1 MKKIFTIVVVILF
14 SLIITAHSIAQPL
27 EGKKY
32 EFSTSASM
40 WNVKS
45 GGGETETIINIP
57 IRIGLFILKGLEI
70 EPELFFTIP
79 EESEEIGYI
88 ILGNLSYNFKTS
100 KNLVLFVLGGAGFG
114 NGQRYFDLV
123 ADQDMGVTV
132 YNFGAGIKY
141 LVADSAAIRIEYRF
155 TKYSGEK
162 AETGWWEDWTY
173 KLDRTDNNILI
184 GLSIF
189 F

>member
-1 MKKIFTIVVVILF
+1 MKKFLSNLIVLLFGLMMTEHSVAQTI
-14 SLIITAHSIAQPL
+14 A
-27 EGKKY
+27 GKKF
-32 EFSTSASM
+32 EFSTSASV

-45 GGGETETIINIP
+45 NDGETETVVNLP
-57 IRIGLFILKGLEI
+57 IRIGFFIFKGLEI
-70 EPELFFTIP
+70 EPELFLTIP
-79 EESEEIGYI
+79 EDSEDTGYI
-88 ILGNLSYNFKTS
+88 ILANLSYNFKTS
-100 KNLVLFVLGGAGFG
+100 ENLMFFLLGGGGYG
-114 NGQRYFDLV
+114 NGSRLFDFV
-123 ADQDMGVTV
+123 WDNDMGVTV

-141 LVADSAAIRIEYRF
+141 LVGDSAALRIEYRF

-162 AETGWWEDWTY
+162 TETGWWRDWTD

>member
-1 MKKIFTIVVVILF
+1 MVILF
-14 SLIITAHSIAQPL
+14 GLIITAHSIAQPL
-27 EGKKY
+27 EGKKF

-45 GGGETETIINIP
+45 GDGETETIINLP
-57 IRIGLFILKGLEI
+57 IRIGFFVFKGLEI

-79 EESEEIGYI
+79 EESEDIGYI
-88 ILGNLSYNFKTS
+88 ILGNLSYNFKIS
-100 KNLVLFVLGGAGFG
+100 KNLMLFVLGGGGFG
-114 NGQRYFDLV
+114 NGQRLFGIVWDN
-123 ADQDMGVTV
+123 DMDVSV

-141 LVADSAAIRIEYRF
+141 LVGDSAALRIEYRH
-155 TKYSGEK
+155 TKYSGETT
-162 AETGWWEDWTY
+162 ETSWWGTWTD

-184 GLSIF
+184 GISIF

>member
-1 MKKIFTIVVVILF
+1 MKRFFTTLMVTLDM
-14 SLIITAHSIAQPL
+14 LIISAHSMAQPL
-27 EGKKY
+27 EGKKF

-45 GGGETETIINIP
+45 DGGETETLINLP
-57 IRIGLFILKGLEI
+57 IRMGFFVFKGLEI

-79 EESEEIGYI
+79 EKGEDIGYI

-100 KNLVLFVLGGAGFG
+100 ENLMLFVLGGAGFG
-114 NGQRYFDLV
+114 NGQRLLNLV
-123 ADQDMGVTV
+123 VDQDMGVTV

-141 LVADSAAIRIEYRF
+141 LIGDSSAIRIEYRY
-155 TKYSGEK
+155 TNYSGETS
-162 AETGWWEDWTY
+162 ETSLWGEWTD

-184 GLSIF
+184 GIS
-189 F
+189 